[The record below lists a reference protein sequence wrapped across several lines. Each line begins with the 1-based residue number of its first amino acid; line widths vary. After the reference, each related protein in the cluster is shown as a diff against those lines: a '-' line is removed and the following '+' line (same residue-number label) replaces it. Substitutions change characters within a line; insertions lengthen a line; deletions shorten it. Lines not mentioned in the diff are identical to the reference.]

1 MPRGGR
7 TYTPDMAIGRQ
18 ARRQEQLPRVQ
29 AEFPNHVDTVVQI
42 LDLLDL
48 AWHDCY
54 SEVSPPESVID
65 DIFVTAGGDLA
76 RLIDA
81 THLAVQDWRD
91 LKVRADQSRR
101 LG

>member
-1 MPRGGR
+1 
-7 TYTPDMAIGRQ
+7 MAIGRQ
-18 ARRQEQLPRVQ
+18 AHRLQQLPRVQ

-42 LDLLDL
+42 LDLFDL

-54 SEVSPPESVID
+54 GEVNPPESVID

-76 RLIDA
+76 LLIDA

-91 LKVRADQSRR
+91 LKVRADQSRQ